1 MTAGDAPVV
10 LAMGLAVMDVF
21 GFCGCH
27 YCSFLF
33 TGGFNAEFAEGA
45 EVFILSLFC
54 LRARRLNL

>member
-1 MTAGDAPVV
+1 
-10 LAMGLAVMDVF
+10 MGLAVMDVF